1 MEMIRISVLLL
12 ALSMVVLLGC
22 GKEAEEEVA
31 ERTVEDQTGVVEE
44 TDIAAEPDVP
54 EVEEDRPETEPSEKT
69 SESKPETGG
78 DKADG
83 KPVEVGDA
91 NFSNEVLESDIPVMV
106 DFWAPWCRPCLIAA
120 PVLEKMAGEFAGRL
134 KVCKLNVDQAR
145 STAMKYGIRSI
156 PTLII
161 YKDGKVVDQIVGVSP
176 DYEAQLRRK
185 IESHL

>member
-69 SESKPETGG
+69 SESKPENRRGQGGRETG
-78 DKADG
+78 
-83 KPVEVGDA
+83 
-91 NFSNEVLESDIPVMV
+91 
-106 DFWAPWCRPCLIAA
+106 
-120 PVLEKMAGEFAGRL
+120 
-134 KVCKLNVDQAR
+134 
-145 STAMKYGIRSI
+145 
-156 PTLII
+156 
-161 YKDGKVVDQIVGVSP
+161 
-176 DYEAQLRRK
+176 
-185 IESHL
+185 